1 MARRR
6 SGGVLSEDADEARA
20 QILKAAEATFQRYS
34 IAKTTMD
41 DIAKEAGVSRP
52 TIYRYFRDRDTL
64 IAAMVETRSRRLFD
78 KARAYLRERATFA
91 EQIVD
96 GLIFLVDR
104 GRKDDLIRLIVSP
117 EHMNM
122 ATALLGSSG
131 LATRLTLE
139 MWAPLIDEARERG
152 EIRDGLTDEQIC
164 EWITLV
170 ELILVGRMDFG
181 ASDDPEH
188 RRMLTTFL
196 LPGIVTDTSAADAR
210 LVT

>member
-6 SGGVLSEDADEARA
+6 SSGVLSEDADEART
-20 QILKAAEATFQRYS
+20 QILKAAETAFQRYS
-34 IAKTTMD
+34 LAKTTMD

-64 IAAMVETRSRRLFD
+64 IAALVEARSRRLFD
-78 KARAYLRERATFA
+78 KARAYLRERETFA
-91 EQIVD
+91 EQVVD

-117 EHMNM
+117 EHMDM

-139 MWAPLIDEARERG
+139 MWAPLIDEARTRG
-152 EIRDGLTDEQIC
+152 EVRDGITDEQIC
-164 EWITLV
+164 EWMTLV

-181 ASDDPEH
+181 SADDIGH

-196 LPGIVTDTSAADAR
+196 LPGIVKDTSAAVAR
-210 LVT
+210 LDS